1 MRKTVSPLESGM
13 EVVDIGEMHER
24 KTRVLIVGASGFM
37 GRNAFNHFSK
47 LDDYDV
53 WCVSYKNPY
62 KCNLT
67 GQQHLTCDVTT
78 QSGIDHIFKN
88 RPKFDVVIQAAA
100 NTSGAKDITERPY
113 LHVTDNAVMN
123 SLLLRACYD
132 YDVEHFLFLSC
143 GVMYNPEKSPVV
155 ETDFSLDEG
164 IFESY
169 FGVGWTKVYVEKMCE
184 FYAKLG
190 KTKHTVIRHSNTYGP
205 YDKYDLEKSHMFG
218 ATITK
223 AMEAK
228 DGDEMIVWGDGST
241 ERDLLYVSDVIDFIQ
256 KAVEKQKSKYELYN
270 VGMGESYSVKE
281 IVNKIVKYSGKNL
294 TITHDLTKPSIN
306 TKLALN
312 SQKAFEELGW
322 KPQVSIDQ
330 GIQKTIEWYK
340 QNIKDIKWETQ
351 KN

>member
-1 MRKTVSPLESGM
+1 
-13 EVVDIGEMHER
+13 
-24 KTRVLIVGASGFM
+24 
-37 GRNAFNHFSK
+37 
-47 LDDYDV
+47 
-53 WCVSYKNPY
+53 
-62 KCNLT
+62 
-67 GQQHLTCDVTT
+67 
-78 QSGIDHIFKN
+78 
-88 RPKFDVVIQAAA
+88 
-100 NTSGAKDITERPY
+100 
-113 LHVTDNAVMN
+113 
-123 SLLLRACYD
+123 
-132 YDVEHFLFLSC
+132 
-143 GVMYNPEKSPVV
+143 
-155 ETDFSLDEG
+155 
-164 IFESY
+164 
-169 FGVGWTKVYVEKMCE
+169 
-184 FYAKLG
+184 
-190 KTKHTVIRHSNTYGP
+190 
-205 YDKYDLEKSHMFG
+205 MFG